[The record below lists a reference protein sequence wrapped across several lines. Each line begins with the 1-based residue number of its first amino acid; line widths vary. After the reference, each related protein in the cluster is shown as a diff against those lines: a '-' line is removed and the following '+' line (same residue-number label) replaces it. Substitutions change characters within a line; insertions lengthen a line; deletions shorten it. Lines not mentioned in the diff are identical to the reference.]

1 MPPIRGAAPKID
13 KPFKVLGRLF
23 KTILKVHPIALF
35 IVLGLLVSS
44 TVANIYA
51 TSNVNGIVDSFYNYF
66 KINGSYSGFNMNV
79 IIKPAVIMAILYI
92 YVSIS
97 SYISSR
103 IMISLAQDTLE
114 YVRNELFKHME
125 SLPLKYFDSRTTGSV
140 MSLYTNDVDALRQM
154 ISQSVP
160 QLVSSVFSI
169 ITSFIMMV
177 ILSPVLVLITVFFSL
192 IILLVSK
199 LLTGKSGKFFIKQYK
214 EVATVNGYVEEM
226 IEGSKVVKV
235 FNYEK
240 KSLEA
245 FEKINNELENS
256 NYLANMFAGIVG
268 PVTNNI
274 GYISFAL
281 TAVTGSILVGMGNTS
296 GLLALS
302 IGGLATYLLY
312 AKNFS
317 MPINQIANQLNSI
330 MMALAGA
337 KRIFDVLDEESE
349 VDNGKVTLV
358 NAKKENG
365 ELIEVEERTGIWAWK
380 TLEGLT
386 ELKGDVRFFDVDFG
400 YDDEN
405 MVLHNISLYAK
416 AGQKIAFVGST
427 GAGKTTITN
436 LINRFYDVQDGKI
449 KYDGININ
457 HIKKKD
463 LRKSLGMVLQDTHL
477 FSGTISE
484 NIAYGKKNA
493 TKEEIVKAATLANA
507 NHFIELLPD
516 GYDTYITGDGE
527 NLSQGQRQ
535 LLAIARAIIVDPP
548 VLILDEATSSIDT
561 WTESLVQ
568 KGMDALMKGRTVFVI
583 AHRLSTVRDSNAIMV
598 LEHGNIIER
607 GDHDDLLSQKGK
619 YYQLYT
625 GAFEL
630 E

>member
-1 MPPIRGAAPKID
+1 MPPMRGAAPKID
-13 KPFKVLGRLF
+13 KPFKVLGRIF
-23 KTILKVHPIALF
+23 KTIFKVHPVALF
-35 IVLGLLVSS
+35 IVFALII
-44 TVANIYA
+44 TYTIANTIA
-51 TSNVNGIVDSFYNYF
+51 ISNVNVIVDSLYDYVSKNGNYVGYDLNT
-66 KINGSYSGFNMNV
+66 IV
-79 IIKPAVIMAILYI
+79 KPAVIMGCLYV
-92 YVSIS
+92 YVALA
-97 SYISSR
+97 SYTSSR
-103 IMISLAQDTLE
+103 IMIDVSQDTLK
-114 YVRNELFKHME
+114 YIRDELFRHME
-125 SLPLKYFDSRTTGSV
+125 TLPLRYFDTRTTGSV
-140 MSLYTNDVDALRQM
+140 MSLYTNDVEALRQM

-160 QLVSSVFSI
+160 QLLGSVFGI
-169 ITSFIMMV
+169 ITAFTMMLV
-177 ILSPVLVLITVFFSL
+177 ISPALLVITCVFTV
-192 IILLVSK
+192 IILLATK
-199 LLTGKSGKFFIKQYK
+199 FLTSRSGKFFMKQYR
-214 EVATVNGYVEEM
+214 EVGAVNGYVEEM
-226 IEGSKVVKV
+226 IEGARVVKV
-235 FNYEK
+235 FNYEN
-240 KSLEA
+240 KSMDAFKNINGNLE
-245 FEKINNELENS
+245 KS
-256 NYLANMFAGIVG
+256 NFLANMFSGIIG

-274 GYISFAL
+274 GYVSFAL
-281 TAVTGSILVGMGNTS
+281 TAVTGAYLVSRGGN

-302 IGGLATYLLY
+302 VGGLATFLLY

-317 MPINQIANQLNSI
+317 MPINQIAMQLNSI

-349 VDNGKVTLV
+349 VDEGKVTLV
-358 NAKKENG
+358 NAKYVEG
-365 ELIEVEERTGIWAWK
+365 ELVEVEERTGTWAWK
-380 TLEGLT
+380 TLEDGLV

-400 YDDEN
+400 YRPEKT
-405 MVLHNISLYAK
+405 VLHNVSLYARP
-416 AGQKIAFVGST
+416 GQKIAFVGST

-449 KYDGININ
+449 RYDGININ

-477 FSGTISE
+477 FSGTIAE

-493 TKEEIVKAATLANA
+493 TREEIIDAATLANA
-507 NHFIELLPD
+507 SHFIELLPD

-535 LLAIARAIIVDPP
+535 LLAIARAIIIDPP

-568 KGMDALMKGRTVFVI
+568 KGMDTLMKGRTVFVI

-598 LEHGNIIER
+598 LEKGKIIER
-607 GDHDDLLSQKGK
+607 GDHEDLLNQKGK